1 MRSTEEVF
9 ADHLA
14 LAQGGDLETDLARNF
29 AADCVLL
36 TGFGTFSGHAG
47 VRQAAELLA
56 RQLPHARFTCRT
68 RLWHGEIAFLE
79 WEATAEGGIVR
90 DGADSF
96 LIRAGRIR
104 VMTIH
109 YTPMPA

>member
-1 MRSTEEVF
+1 MRATEEVF

-14 LAQGGDLETDLARNF
+14 LAQAGDLETDLARNF

-47 VRQAAELLA
+47 VREAAALLA
-56 RQLPHARFTCRT
+56 RQLPAARFIYRT

-79 WEATAEGGIVR
+79 WEAEAEGAAVR

-96 LIRAGRIR
+96 LIREGRIR

-109 YTPMPA
+109 YTLVPE